1 MPINDII
8 SMTTY
13 FKANLLA
20 ATEKNLSGVQEVAGL
35 INIRWTWFP
44 PGLEPPPPPPFSEGT
59 PSF

>member
-44 PGLEPPPPPPFSEGT
+44 PGLEPPPPLF
-59 PSF
+59 